1 MPLILKN
8 TLTRTEEV
16 FEPTNKDSVSLYTC
30 GPTVYNY
37 PHIGNYRAYVFGD
50 ILKRTLSYLG
60 YNVKHIMNIT
70 DIDDKT
76 IRDSIAGGKTL
87 AEFTEFYTQEF
98 YKDIEAL
105 HIVRAE
111 KYTKATD
118 YIDEMVKMIETLI
131 EKGFA
136 YRGDDGSVY
145 FDIAKDKNYGQ
156 LVKLENKIDVNSDC
170 ALANQEK
177 KYNRINNDEYDKENI
192 SDFALWKAWDE
203 NDGEVFWETSLGK
216 GRPGWHIECSAMSI
230 AELGDHIDIHTGGVD
245 NMFPHHEN
253 EIAQSECATGHQFVK
268 YWMHNEHLMVDGKK
282 MSKSAGNFYTLRDI
296 EKLGITPLAYRYWL
310 YTGNYDTK
318 VNFTIDAVSG
328 AQTALERLYTAY
340 RDLGNNL
347 EVGLPD
353 MRYKTKFTEFIS
365 DNLNTPKALA
375 LVWELVKD
383 DSVSPADKK
392 ATLLDLDNVL
402 GFGFENLKEETDI
415 EIPAEVLKLAD
426 ARTVAR
432 NEKNWSES
440 DKLRDQ
446 IKDLGYEIKD
456 TDTGHKISRI

>member
-1 MPLILKN
+1 MPLKLKN
-8 TLTRTEEV
+8 TLTKTEEV
-16 FEPTNKDSVSLYTC
+16 FEPINKDSVSLYTC

-37 PHIGNYRAYVFGD
+37 PHIGNYRAYIFGD

-76 IRDSIAGGKTL
+76 IRDSIAEGKTL

-98 YKDIEAL
+98 YKDIEAI

-136 YRGDDGSVY
+136 YKGDDGSVY
-145 FDIAKDKNYGQ
+145 FDIAKDTEYG
-156 LVKLENKIDVNSDC
+156 KLSHFTLSDLKENAKGRMS
-170 ALANQEK
+170 A
-177 KYNRINNDEYDKENI
+177 DEYDKENAQ
-192 SDFALWKAWDE
+192 DFALWKAWDE

-296 EKLGITPLAYRYWL
+296 EKLGITPMAYRYWL
-310 YTGNYDTK
+310 YMGNYDTK
-318 VNFTIDAVSG
+318 VNFTIEAVSG

-340 RDLGNNL
+340 RDLGDNS
-347 EVGLPD
+347 EVGLPNMD
-353 MRYKTKFTEFIS
+353 YKTKFTEFIS

-383 DSVSPADKK
+383 ESVSPMDKK
-392 ATLLDLDNVL
+392 ATLLDFDKVL
-402 GFGFENLKEETDI
+402 GFGFENIKEETDI
-415 EIPAEVLKLAD
+415 EIPSEISKLAET
-426 ARTVAR
+426 RTQAR

-456 TDTGHKISRI
+456 TDTGYKISKI